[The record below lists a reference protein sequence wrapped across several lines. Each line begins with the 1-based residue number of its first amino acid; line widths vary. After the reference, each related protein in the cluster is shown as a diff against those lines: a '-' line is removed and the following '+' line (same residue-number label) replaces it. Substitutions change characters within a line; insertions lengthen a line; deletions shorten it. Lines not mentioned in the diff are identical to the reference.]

1 MADASKNGDVKRAIL
16 DTIAEYDVGADELFP
31 ILEVVQKLYE
41 KNYSPLDIQS
51 AVDEMAADGL
61 IANAEIPD
69 MKLTA
74 KGFFEI

>member
-16 DTIAEYDVGADELFP
+16 DTIAEYEVGADELFP

-41 KNYSPLDIQS
+41 KDYSPWDIQT
-51 AVDEMAADGL
+51 AVDDMAADGL

-74 KGFFEI
+74 KGFFEM